1 MMEQDKLIESARV
14 KPREKNLIINNGV
27 DINSFNNIAS
37 LLEVID
43 TIDKISDQEWKA
55 TLNDRKVKELEFHD
69 KDRNKD
75 LVEKIKSSDTYEKF
89 YGNKKYYTAVRRSN
103 DYIKNWIKEESAGK
117 VFLDYACGNG
127 ANALFAAKC
136 GAALSLGFDISGVSV
151 KNAKDAAMEEG
162 VVGNTRFFQA
172 DAENTKLPDNS
183 IDVIVCSGMLHHLD
197 LSYALPELRRILKPG
212 GKILAGEALDYN
224 PAIKLY
230 RMITPAMRTDW
241 EKAHIL
247 DLSDV
252 RFATRFLDLHKI
264 RYWHVFGYIGGKFPV
279 LFPFFDALDIFLEK
293 IPYIQRMAW
302 IFTFELHKKLD

>member
-1 MMEQDKLIESARV
+1 MGFTK
-14 KPREKNLIINNGV
+14 
-27 DINSFNNIAS
+27 
-37 LLEVID
+37 
-43 TIDKISDQEWKA
+43 
-55 TLNDRKVKELEFHD
+55 
-69 KDRNKD
+69 RNKVSAD
-75 LVEKIKSSDTYEKF
+75 FNMSSLTD
-89 YGNKKYYTAVRRSN
+89 
-103 DYIKNWIKEESAGK
+103 I
-117 VFLDYACGNG
+117 VFLLLIFFMLTSNVV
-127 ANALFAAKC
+127 NPTEI
-136 GAALSLGFDISGVSV
+136 LS
-151 KNAKDAAMEEG
+151 KDAAMEEG
-162 VVGNTRFFQA
+162 VVANTRFFQA

-264 RYWHVFGYIGGKFPV
+264 RYWHVFGYIGGKVPV
-279 LFPFFDALDIFLEK
+279 LFPFFVAVDIFLEK